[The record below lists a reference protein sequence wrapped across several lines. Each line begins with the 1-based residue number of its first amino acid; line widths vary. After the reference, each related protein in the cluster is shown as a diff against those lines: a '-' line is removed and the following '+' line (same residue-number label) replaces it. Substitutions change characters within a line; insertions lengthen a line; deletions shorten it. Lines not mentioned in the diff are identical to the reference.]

1 MPRNESENWVEG
13 KTGEGLTYY
22 YNSMTGGRQGS
33 NKMLEVLKVI
43 EFGTL
48 KFNYLNTLKI

>member
-33 NKMLEVLKVI
+33 HKVLKVI